1 MGSGEWS
8 LEVVPSAP
16 SSALSSVSEEE
27 RRSAPGKG
35 RVVPAEGGDG
45 GGLPCVWAPSA
56 PSVSSGEEA
65 CRKPGAPRAPIAAAA
80 VAAAAVAAAAVT
92 AALELL
98 GPRSPP
104 RVPLRDNPRRSSES
118 AAAGAP
124 SVPSASNEGR
134 GLRSPLKV
142 PARRIPPHL
151 FAAAGAPSPSVS
163 DEELLVEALR
173 ETLRR
178 RPTPPA
184 PPS

>member
-56 PSVSSGEEA
+56 PSVSNGEEA

-80 VAAAAVAAAAVT
+80 VAAS
-92 AALELL
+92 LELL

-124 SVPSASNEGR
+124 S
-134 GLRSPLKV
+134 
-142 PARRIPPHL
+142 
-151 FAAAGAPSPSVS
+151 PSVS
-163 DEELLVEALR
+163 DEELLVEAIR

-184 PPS
+184 P